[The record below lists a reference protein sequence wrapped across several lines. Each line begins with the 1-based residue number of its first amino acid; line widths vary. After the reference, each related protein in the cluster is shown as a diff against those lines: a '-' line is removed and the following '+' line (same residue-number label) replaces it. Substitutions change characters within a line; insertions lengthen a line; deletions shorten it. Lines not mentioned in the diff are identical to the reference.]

1 MLKKVNPRKIAAI
14 GLLLLFAGGLIRCL
28 NVHVNDF
35 FPGFIT
41 GMGLVFICYGYMK
54 MIQSRQ
60 HK

>member
-41 GMGLVFICYGYMK
+41 GMGLVFIC
-54 MIQSRQ
+54 
-60 HK
+60 